1 MPESSHFSQGIL
13 RNGAY
18 FAAMDPI
25 QHSVESLRA
34 EIDRLVTERQELRR
48 NCASDEELELNRR
61 RLVRA
66 QSQLSQL
73 LIQRHLPGPAA
84 A

>member
-1 MPESSHFSQGIL
+1 MV
-13 RNGAY
+13 
-18 FAAMDPI
+18 

-34 EIDRLVTERQELRR
+34 EIDRIVAERQDLRR
-48 NCASDEELELNRR
+48 ASATLAELEENRV

-66 QSQLSQL
+66 QAQLSEL
-73 LIQRHLPGPAA
+73 LIQRHLPRPAA